1 MSPAGHGM
9 TAFADAF
16 RPIPLLL
23 KVILINVLLL
33 PARSTQ
39 WIYLLGRMSE
49 FITLPEFVHGEIV
62 DTVEL
67 VLYAYCSTVL

>member
-23 KVILINVLLL
+23 KSNNVLLL